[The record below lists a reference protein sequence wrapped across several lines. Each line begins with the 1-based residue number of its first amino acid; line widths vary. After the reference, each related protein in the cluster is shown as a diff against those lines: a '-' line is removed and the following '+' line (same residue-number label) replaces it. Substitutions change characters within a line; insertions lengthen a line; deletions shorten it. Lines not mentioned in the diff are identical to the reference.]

1 MKKLTLTMF
10 AAAMLTLAS
19 CNEAARLAEKVE
31 GTWSSA
37 PVALANDAS
46 GQSTTTETFMFS
58 REQATPGG
66 TVTIQSA
73 ISQMRPA
80 SQANAFGPFA
90 INVSAVA
97 SVQGTWEAIDDDEVK
112 VSLDMNTLEVNVDP
126 NTVDL
131 KVNPLSGAEYP
142 QVDSIKPQVVSF
154 LTAEL
159 TGTMTTH
166 YARYNGII
174 DTDFKD
180 KGQSVELEI
189 GKLEILLH
197 KQ

>member
-1 MKKLTLTMF
+1 MKKLTLAMF
-10 AAAMLTLAS
+10 AAAMLTLVS
-19 CNEAARLAEKVE
+19 CNETARLAEKVE

-37 PVALANDAS
+37 PVALANDVS

-58 REQATPGG
+58 REQGTPGG
-66 TVTIQSA
+66 TLTIQSA

-80 SQANAFGPFA
+80 SQANTFGPFA

-97 SVQGTWEAIDDDEVK
+97 SVQGTWKAIDDDEVK
-112 VSLDMNTLEVNVDP
+112 VNLDMNTLEVNVDP
-126 NTVDL
+126 DAVDL

-180 KGQSVELEI
+180 KGQSVEIEI